1 MGYHSI
7 ALSRSDRGP
16 GFDLQHDPFTHRE
29 EEKGNR
35 VQGPEL
41 CAAAFLAQLATGTEE
56 SNIGIGTGI
65 LVT

>member
-7 ALSRSDRGP
+7 ALSRSNRGP
-16 GFDLQHDPFTHRE
+16 GFDLQHDPFSHRE
-29 EEKGNR
+29 EKKGNK

-41 CAAAFLAQLATGTEE
+41 CVAAFLAQLATGTEK
-56 SNIGIGTGI
+56 SKIGTGI